1 MNRTAQG
8 IVLVLLGAA
17 ALSSTLFSDL
27 YLNYVQPG
35 FRPFLIGA
43 GAVLIA
49 LGATVVAGEVRAALG
64 GAVQRAPAAGCGPGG
79 HDDHGG
85 HGHGAPRVAWLLLLP
100 VVAVFVVAPPAL
112 GAYTAGNASTAAPP
126 GDDAD
131 TALDPLDELGGSG
144 SSEPIE
150 MEVQGFINRA
160 WTDKERTMEG
170 RTIRLT
176 GFAVPNTEGE
186 GWYLARLQMA
196 CCAADAIVN
205 RVLITNEPEPPEDS
219 WWRVDGTWKPPEGD
233 LQSVRNHRF
242 TVESMKKVENPPDPY
257 E

>member
-1 MNRTAQG
+1 MNRIAQG
-8 IVLVLLGAA
+8 VVLVLLGAA
-17 ALSSTLFSDL
+17 ALSSTVFTDL

-35 FRPFLIGA
+35 FRYFLVAA

-49 LGATVVAGEVRAALG
+49 LGAAVVAGEVRAYLG
-64 GAVQRAPAAGCGPGG
+64 GGAGGKDTSPEPGPGCDG
-79 HDDHGG
+79 D

-112 GAYTAGNASTAAPP
+112 GAYTAGSAETAAPP
-126 GDDAD
+126 RAEGSESR
-131 TALDPLDELGGSG
+131 LDPLAEPGASG
-144 SSEPIE
+144 PVE
-150 MEVQGFINRA
+150 MEIQEFINRA
-160 WTDKERTMEG
+160 WTDEERAMEG

-205 RVLITNEPEPPEDS
+205 RVLVTNRPAPAEDS
-219 WWRVDGTWKPPEGD
+219 WWRVEGTWQPPQGE

-242 TVESMKKVENPPDPY
+242 DIETMDAVENPPDPY